1 MDTLQVALNEVG
13 DRKVDQTIQTFQ
25 NGKILPLMI
34 WNAAY
39 DNIEIIYDNYS
50 DGAWR
55 GIVWSG
61 GTETV
66 GDQLLFFSIVLAF

>member
-1 MDTLQVALNEVG
+1 
-13 DRKVDQTIQTFQ
+13 
-25 NGKILPLMI
+25 MI

-66 GDQLLFFSIVLAF
+66 GDQLLFFSIVLAFKVIHKEN